1 MSLQPLK
8 HKKCRLFQAAAFIY
22 CESLLIL
29 ILAFLIGNAAAGLA
43 SRLAGG
49 LAFAA
54 AAVLGALTQITGFK
68 GLNSLHR
75 LHLHSIVCPRKTLSC
90 ADLI

>member
-49 LAFAA
+49 LAFSATA
-54 AAVLGALTQITGFK
+54 LFGAFAQITCFNGFD
-68 GLNSLHR
+68 SFHYYS
-75 LHLHSIVCPRKTLSC
+75 HLHSVQFICLLTLRK
-90 ADLI
+90 DR